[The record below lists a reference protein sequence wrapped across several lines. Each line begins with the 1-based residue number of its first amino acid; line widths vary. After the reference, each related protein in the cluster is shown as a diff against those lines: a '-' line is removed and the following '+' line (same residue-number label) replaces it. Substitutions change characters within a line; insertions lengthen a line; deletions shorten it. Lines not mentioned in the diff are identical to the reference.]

1 MSFITTYD
9 NFIDSYAVELK
20 KAISDFKKLDE
31 YTITEEDLKKAYDK
45 VNGIYDRGVADE
57 FERFLGDKKRL
68 TIVALANIAFDNH
81 NRYGTEMRQI
91 LNALE
96 DYVSEL
102 SDYLPDED
110 ED

>member
-9 NFIDSYAVELK
+9 SFIDNYAVELK
-20 KAISDFKKLDE
+20 KAISDFKKLN
-31 YTITEEDLKKAYDK
+31 TAKITEEDLEKAYDK
-45 VNGIYDRGVADE
+45 VNGIYDRGVAE
-57 FERFLGDKKRL
+57 HFEGFLTDNNGL
-68 TIVALANIAFDNH
+68 TIVALANIAFDNS

-102 SDYLPDED
+102 SDYLPEED